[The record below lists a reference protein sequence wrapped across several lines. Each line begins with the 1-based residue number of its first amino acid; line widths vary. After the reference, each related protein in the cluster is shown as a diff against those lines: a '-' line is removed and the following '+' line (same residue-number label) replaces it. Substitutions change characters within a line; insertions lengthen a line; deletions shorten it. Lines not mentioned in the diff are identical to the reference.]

1 MKIILLRD
9 VPNVGKKYEVKD
21 VSDGFGR
28 NFLLARNLG
37 EIATIQAIQ
46 GIEKKRAQDNQ
57 MKEVDKDI
65 LEKNI
70 EALEGIKISI
80 KEKANEKGHLFAA
93 VHIKE
98 IAEIL
103 KKEKHIEIPEEMIK
117 LKKPIKEKGEHKIK
131 VKNKEFVL
139 EII

>member
-28 NFLLARNLG
+28 NFLLARNLA
-37 EIATIQAIQ
+37 EIATTQSIQN
-46 GIEKKRAQDNQ
+46 IEKKRTQDNQ

-70 EALEGIKISI
+70 EALEGIRISV

-93 VHIKE
+93 VRAKE
-98 IAEIL
+98 IVEIL
-103 KKEKHIEIPEEMIK
+103 KKQKHIEIPEEMIE
-117 LKKPIKEKGEHKIK
+117 LKKPIKEKGEHK
-131 VKNKEFVL
+131 VKAGNEEFVL

>member
-37 EIATIQAIQ
+37 KIATTQTIQ
-46 GIEKKRAQDNQ
+46 GIEKKRTQDNQ

-70 EALEGIKISI
+70 AALKGIKISI
-80 KEKANEKGHLFAA
+80 EEKANEKGHLFAA
-93 VHIKE
+93 VHAKE
-98 IAEIL
+98 IVKIL
-103 KKEKHIEIPEEMIK
+103 KEQEHIEIPEEMIK
-117 LKKPIKEKGEHKIK
+117 LEQPIKERGEHKIK